1 MFDLALRHCVFDHP
15 KKPACRRIFI
25 FPLFLYKMKRIL
37 SNGFQTQGEPREVCH
52 GDGGT
57 HFPCFIKSL
66 VSRLLCGGTMGAAIL
81 PIQPIIRHFYK
92 PNAHIQVGTLL
103 PP

>member
-1 MFDLALRHCVFDHP
+1 MFLIIQKNLLVDEYFSP
-15 KKPACRRIFI
+15 
-25 FPLFLYKMKRIL
+25 FPLQKETYTLEYQ
-37 SNGFQTQGEPREVCH
+37 SNGFQTREPREVYH

-66 VSRLLCGGTMGAAIL
+66 VSRLCLCGGTMGAAIL
-81 PIQPIIRHFYK
+81 PIQPIIRHFHK